1 MGTPESTL
9 GGKSQECLKFS
20 SRARFTTSVSSSGG
34 SVSHI
39 RARWVDSSLF
49 GFSAIA
55 FPFAKGVALL
65 AICRALGRRLAVVGL
80 KLQQVVTT

>member
-1 MGTPESTL
+1 MFVVLLKSTL
-9 GGKSQECLKFS
+9 HNVGVIIVGIGFAYLG
-20 SRARFTTSVSSSGG
+20 TV
-34 SVSHI
+34 
-39 RARWVDSSLF
+39 VDSLF